1 MLPRRSGTLPCA
13 ELPLAKLDG
22 RGENAKLSVMQVDH
36 RRTPLRACFLGAL
49 LLAACGGGGG
59 SSTSGG
65 GGPPPASVRIARDT
79 RGIAHVDA
87 DTDAGA
93 YFGAGFSA
101 AEDRL
106 FQMCWERLQYQ
117 GRVAEFFGPGS
128 LLPGSDQHR
137 NVFHD
142 VEARSIGWARHARRE
157 AQLLD
162 PTVRALLDA
171 YAAGVNRV
179 IAKVVA
185 GEPGHPRHPLFAQ
198 YGVPLEPWTAE
209 DCLGVWYRMA
219 RHYAFD
225 AWNEG
230 RNLHAVEALRDQ
242 GWTDDA
248 IRAYF
253 FGTVVC
259 DDDAAV
265 VRAEDLSAERI
276 AALSEYALAHG
287 LDASVNCPG
296 GTIQAHFSQA
306 WAVAGARSETGNAV
320 LVAEPRVQIYQPS
333 VFYEWHMKGSSFD
346 VRGIGTP
353 GSPNLLVGGSPRVA
367 WGVTALGL
375 DQSDLYRVQPA
386 ASDLGIRIDGV
397 LEPWRVDEHETI
409 RVLGGAD
416 VPIEYRETSFGPLV
430 TPLVFDARPGELY
443 ALRAL
448 PLAHPERSTTAGFAT
463 LYASASA
470 AVFRARLAGWDYPS
484 ANVVFAD
491 AQGRI
496 GYAAAGAWPVRRPEQ
511 FLAGWAAQDGTHAAS
526 DWIELLPHDLR
537 PWVLDPASGVIFSA
551 NHAPVG
557 SWYPLPQPYNAR
569 GDQDR
574 SRRLRELLALS
585 AAPSAFVDEVPP
597 PRLALDAILAP
608 RADKTSP
615 AHRDLVL
622 LGLFAKDV
630 QGYVF
635 SLDAAEAL
643 RILRAWS
650 QDGARLDGAQP
661 GCLLASLL
669 PTTLRLT
676 DPAAAPLVPQWGG
689 GASGL
694 AAYCRRKVAG
704 IAAEPPIALDPTDL
718 GFLEGEL
725 ASALLAAEE
734 LAGPAENWSAWY
746 RAHVLSGTIPAWTS
760 LEEQDPLVP
769 DVVDWFDLDCTD
781 ADTLRAAPA
790 ACFGFAWLG
799 GTPDATRSLLP
810 FGQSEAE
817 GSAHHADQF
826 APWTAG
832 ELLPAPYSSAAVE
845 AHGVERRIELDYP

>member
-1 MLPRRSGTLPCA
+1 MSDDRRSPRRGL
-13 ELPLAKLDG
+13 L
-22 RGENAKLSVMQVDH
+22 
-36 RRTPLRACFLGAL
+36 LGAL
-49 LLAACGGGGG
+49 LLSACGGGGG
-59 SSTSGG
+59 SASSGG
-65 GGPPPASVRIARDT
+65 GGPPPASVRIVRDT

-93 YFGAGFSA
+93 YFGAGYAA

-117 GRVAEFFGPGS
+117 GRVAEFFGEGS
-128 LLPGSDQHR
+128 LLPGSEQHR

-142 VEARSIGWARHARRE
+142 IEARSIGWARHARRE
-157 AQLLD
+157 AELLD
-162 PTVRALLDA
+162 PSVRALLDA

-179 IAKVVA
+179 IAKVAA
-185 GEPGHPRHPLFAQ
+185 GEPGFPRHPLFAQ
-198 YGVPLEPWTAE
+198 YGVPLEPWTAA
-209 DCLGVWYRMA
+209 DSLGVWYRMA

-225 AWNEG
+225 AWTEG
-230 RNLHAVEALRDQ
+230 RNLHNVEALRDQ
-242 GWTDDA
+242 GFSDDA

-265 VRAEDLSAERI
+265 VREEDVSAERKD
-276 AALSEYALAHG
+276 ALSAYALAHG
-287 LDASVNCPG
+287 LDASANCPG

-320 LVAEPRVQIYQPS
+320 LVSEPRVQIYQPS
-333 VFYEWHMKGSSFD
+333 AFYEWHMRGATFD

-353 GSPNLLVGGSPRVA
+353 GSPNLLVGGSPHVA

-386 ASDLGIRIDGV
+386 LSDLGIRIDGV
-397 LEPWRVDEHETI
+397 LEPWLVDEHETL
-409 RVLGGAD
+409 RVLGGVD
-416 VPIEYRETSFGPLV
+416 VPIDYRETRFGPLV

-448 PLAHPERSTTAGFAT
+448 PLAHPERSTTAGFAA
-463 LYASASA
+463 LYSSATA
-470 AVFRARLAGWDYPS
+470 AVFRERLAGWDYPS

-491 AQGRI
+491 ALGHV
-496 GYAAAGAWPVRRPEQ
+496 GYAAAGAWPVRRPDQ

-537 PWVLDPASGVIFSA
+537 PWVLDPSSGVILSA
-551 NHAPVG
+551 NHAPIG
-557 SWYPLPQPYNAR
+557 AWYPLPQPYNAR

-574 SRRLRELLALS
+574 SRRLRELLEGSPGPAAL
-585 AAPSAFVDEVPP
+585 VDEVPP
-597 PRLALDAILAP
+597 SRLALDAILAP
-608 RADKTSP
+608 RADKVSP

-622 LGLFAKDV
+622 LGLFAKEV
-630 QGYVF
+630 QGHVF
-635 SLDAAEAL
+635 TEDAAEAL

-650 QDGARLDGAQP
+650 LDGARLDGAQP
-661 GCLLASLL
+661 GCLLASAL

-689 GASGL
+689 GAAGL

-704 IAAEPPIALDPTDL
+704 IQAAPPVALDAADL

-725 ASALLAAEE
+725 ATALHATAA
-734 LAGPAENWSAWY
+734 LAGPSSNWSSWY
-746 RAHVLSGTIPAWTS
+746 RGHVLSGAIPAWTN

-769 DVVDWFDLDCTD
+769 EVVGWFDLDCAD
-781 ADTLRAAPA
+781 ANTLRAAPA
-790 ACFGFAWLG
+790 ACFGFAWQG
-799 GTPDATRSLLP
+799 GAPDATRSLLP

-817 GSAHHADQF
+817 GSTHHADQF
-826 APWTAG
+826 VPWTAG
-832 ELLPAPYSSAAVE
+832 ELLPAPFTPTALE